1 MMTRLE
7 FIAYALAM
15 AGAVWVGYADP
26 FHLFIRI

>member
-1 MMTRLE
+1 MITRFE
-7 FIAYALAM
+7 AICYALAM